1 MYYQTFKQIDM
12 DTEINNGI
20 KSFLGLGIYF
30 LTIEFLGLTHTTF
43 LRMLNIFIVGYFMHK
58 SITQRVMEGRNF
70 LTLFGSAFFTN
81 LIAVLLS
88 TIALSGYI
96 YFLRGA
102 EHISTLSQPLL
113 SIGHF
118 KLSVGQFSFAI
129 FAEGLSSGVIM
140 SFVFMQYW
148 KNKTKKSISFNK
160 QN

>member
-1 MYYQTFKQIDM
+1 M

-20 KSFLGLGIYF
+20 KSFFGLGIYF
-30 LTIEFLGLTHTTF
+30 LTIEFFGLTHTTF
-43 LRMLNIFIVGYFMHK
+43 LRMLNIFIVAYFMNK
-58 SITQRVMEGRNF
+58 SITQRVTEGRNF

-102 EHISTLSQPLL
+102 EHINTLAQPLL

-118 KLSVGQFSFAI
+118 KLTVSQFSFAI
-129 FAEGLSSGVIM
+129 FAEGLSSGVIL

-148 KNKTKKSISFNK
+148 KNRTKKIVNYNK
-160 QN
+160 KY